1 MKNTAELTKF
11 NVIITD
17 DQPLFREGL
26 SKLVSSWSRAGNV
39 GEAEG
44 GVNLLEQLGQSK
56 WDIVILD
63 VDMPGMNGVET
74 LRNIR
79 VLYPEQKVIILTQI
93 EDETSLKELIR
104 LGISGFILKNIRFV
118 ELSKALDMVAE
129 GSEYFTSSVTR
140 ILYKFLI
147 NQEETTKKVIELN
160 DREIE
165 ILKCTCS
172 QMSVEETAEKLFL
185 SVSSVKKY
193 KMSLLEKTESKN
205 TVGLLRFALKYG
217 IVKLEEL

>member
-1 MKNTAELTKF
+1 MKDIAEVKKC
-11 NVIITD
+11 NIIITD

-26 SKLVSSWSRAGNV
+26 SRLVSSWSKAGNV
-39 GEAEG
+39 SEAEG
-44 GVNLLEQLGQSK
+44 GEALLEILKTSD

-79 VLYPEQKVIILTQI
+79 TLFPDQKVIILTQI
-93 EDETSLKELIR
+93 EDESTLKELIR

-118 ELSKALDMVAE
+118 ELCKALDMVAE
-129 GSEYFTSSVTR
+129 GSEYFTSSITR
-140 ILYKFLI
+140 ILYKFLVT
-147 NQEETTKKVIELN
+147 QEESTKRVIELN

-165 ILKCTCS
+165 ILKCTCL

-185 SVSSVKKY
+185 SISSVKKY

-205 TVGLLRFALKYG
+205 TVGLVRFALKHG
-217 IVKLEEL
+217 IVKLEDI

>member
-1 MKNTAELTKF
+1 MKDTAEALKY

-26 SKLVSSWSRAGNV
+26 SKLVSSWSKAGKV

-44 GVNLLEQLGQSK
+44 GEHLLEMLSHSN

-63 VDMPGMNGVET
+63 VDMPGVNGVET
-74 LRNIR
+74 LRR
-79 VLYPEQKVIILTQI
+79 VRSLYPQKKVIILTQI
-93 EDETSLKELIR
+93 EDETTLKELIR

-147 NQEETTKKVIELN
+147 SQEEANKKIIELN

-165 ILKCTCS
+165 ILKCTCY

-205 TVGLLRFALKYG
+205 TVGLVRFALKHG
-217 IVKLEEL
+217 VVKLEEL